1 MNKREI
7 TPEKIQKH
15 NAMVDYNKSIIGW
28 VVDIVCLIIAW
39 PTIILA
45 IHRRIKYKEMI
56 DSDSGDNEL

>member
-1 MNKREI
+1 MNKREM

-15 NAMVDYNKSIIGW
+15 NAMVDYNKSIISW
-28 VVDIVCLIIAW
+28 VVDIVCLFLAW

-56 DSDSGDNEL
+56 DGTSGDNE